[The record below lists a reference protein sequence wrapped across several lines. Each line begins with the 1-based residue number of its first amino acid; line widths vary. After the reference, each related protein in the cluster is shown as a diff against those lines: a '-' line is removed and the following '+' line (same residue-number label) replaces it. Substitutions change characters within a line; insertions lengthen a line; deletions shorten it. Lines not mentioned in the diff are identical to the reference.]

1 MFEHCMIMM
10 MMQGNQNPAG
20 ELGIQPQH
28 FVGNLESP
36 FGGTG
41 GQTNIGQS
49 NLGYP
54 LSRLHSDIHHPCNA
68 ADMSHHASVGGY
80 NTETTQ
86 NDLLQSL
93 ISASSGLSLYPL
105 QGKSS
110 QLSGRGSMPTMQT
123 RLSADAIDRTGV
135 FDMETLQKNQMVSE
149 GQQAHPMT
157 AYLNT
162 LQDSRGLSGQP
173 TSKLNGEG
181 MTAQPNMTFP
191 PPQPQLNT
199 ASQVTPSPFND
210 PAILAFKKPGQQE
223 VYHMGGPSGNRAP
236 DSLMP
241 LREQNSEHLHFLCR
255 CW

>member
-1 MFEHCMIMM
+1 MLTVLELCVTMM
-10 MMQGNQNPAG
+10 MVQGNQNPAG

-54 LSRLHSDIHHPCNA
+54 LSSLHSELRVCRS
-68 ADMSHHASVGGY
+68 ADVICRSSVGGY

-181 MTAQPNMTFP
+181 IATQQNMTFP
-191 PPQPQLNT
+191 PPQPQLNA

-223 VYHMGGPSGNRAP
+223 VYQMGGPSGNRAP
-236 DSLMP
+236 DPLMP
-241 LREQNSEHLHFLCR
+241 LREQNSEQQHSLC
-255 CW
+255 C